1 MASLRRRWA
10 AQLRGTGRRVAL
22 VDAHDPRV
30 EQAARALAESGTLVP
45 LRVGSGADAAGKE
58 LRPGGNASV
67 LLPEEVWAHPGF
79 EALTATV
86 AERRRLSPTDAGTLR
101 SDSLHIGVAALALG
115 MVDACVAGSIRT
127 TADVIRSG
135 LHCLGMRPG
144 TLIVT
149 SSFLMVMP
157 DGRPLVFADCGVV
170 PEPSP
175 EQLAEIARAA
185 SVTYRTLTAGEPAV
199 AMLSFST
206 RGSASNPRVDVVR
219 QATALL
225 HQQEPELVVDGELQV
240 DAALVPRVAA
250 AKSPGSPVAGR
261 ANVLVFPDLGAGNI
275 AYKLVQ
281 HLAGASAVGPLL
293 QGLAAP
299 LHDLSRGCRVD
310 DVITVATVGALQ
322 ATRTIGNR
330 PDPAPLPSHR
340 PHPEPP

>member
-1 MASLRRRWA
+1 M
-10 AQLRGTGRRVAL
+10 AL

-30 EQAARALAESGTLVP
+30 EQAAGELAESGTLAP
-45 LRVGSGADAAGKE
+45 LRVGDGPAAAGGHR
-58 LRPGGNASV
+58 RPGPDAPV
-67 LLPEEVWAHPGF
+67 LDAEEVWAHPGF
-79 EALTATV
+79 EALTDEV
-86 AERRRLSPTDAGTLR
+86 ARRRRLSPDAAGALR
-101 SDSLHIGVAALALG
+101 VDSLHVGVSALALG
-115 MVDACVAGSIRT
+115 MVDACVAGSLRP

-144 TLIVT
+144 TPIVT

-170 PEPSP
+170 PEPTG

-185 SVTYRTLTAGEPAV
+185 SVTYRTLTGGEPAV

-206 RGSASNPRVDVVR
+206 RGSANHPRVDVVR

-225 HQQEPELVVDGELQV
+225 RQQDPELAVDGELQV

-281 HLAGASAVGPLL
+281 YLAGASAVGPLL
-293 QGLAAP
+293 QGLSAP
-299 LHDLSRGCRVD
+299 LHDLSRGCTAG
-310 DVITVATVGALQ
+310 DVATVATIAALQ
-322 ATRTIGNR
+322 AAQTTRSGVDPTPLRSR
-330 PDPAPLPSHR
+330 PSQPDR
-340 PHPEPP
+340 P